1 MEYTKPLGV
10 RFSNKSNSNPN
21 WVDIS
26 PVDPWDK
33 NISKLKEAFSGRE
46 YDWVALQFDHKNLH
60 ETRNTFKSMNLLT
73 NQIAKLANEHGAPL
87 VDITLD
93 EAYVLNVGYKGNG
106 KNVPVFDINAGDGYV
121 ASDHDVLEKKSQF
134 DAVSETAWEKHQSI
148 VWDKMSV
155 TMPLGNGQYGVEDHR
170 GLLLDPSRGLTDAD
184 IKDMWSWKSKTNL
197 SPGLYNDD
205 FLGMSGILAK
215 QFNGYTFKAGEH
227 VIAED
232 PINLSTMGADGYV
245 IPMRNPNGDMA
256 KFQVG
261 TDVKGFNCVIKA
273 KSEDGISIQKSEI
286 YDKVSKTYNFMKDG
300 APSNLR
306 IKSANNKEVVMEDS
320 AGEFTSPLKKE
331 IKDVLVARGYDIPDI
346 IGSLKPMSGAKYMW
360 PAKGNMVGS
369 EDVSKI
375 VAPSNAGFIVAKE
388 PKHEKGNY
396 NVLVV
401 EGALKGRITAKYLGH
416 ENCQELASEISGDNG
431 IIVAQVPGVAK
442 AFVES
447 VGRIYSDYPIEK
459 TIIAMDA
466 DGRTNLNVAKG
477 IHQSFNELA
486 QYTDGNIEVMSWD
499 PEQKGIDDALLAMS
513 RKEISIDH
521 MDLKFG
527 SAKELFPLSQAS
539 MPIPLRL
546 DGTLAF
552 RNDNRPEW
560 QVEYTESR
568 INREKEHRLQQIATE
583 LRNGARDL
591 DSFLRDLSGAVDENI
606 LLSAGKPTELTDD
619 DLKDLD
625 NSKGVSLAN

>member
-1 MEYTKPLGV
+1 M
-10 RFSNKSNSNPN
+10 
-21 WVDIS
+21 
-26 PVDPWDK
+26 
-33 NISKLKEAFSGRE
+33 
-46 YDWVALQFDHKNLH
+46 
-60 ETRNTFKSMNLLT
+60 
-73 NQIAKLANEHGAPL
+73 
-87 VDITLD
+87 
-93 EAYVLNVGYKGNG
+93 
-106 KNVPVFDINAGDGYV
+106 
-121 ASDHDVLEKKSQF
+121 
-134 DAVSETAWEKHQSI
+134 
-148 VWDKMSV
+148 
-155 TMPLGNGQYGVEDHR
+155 
-170 GLLLDPSRGLTDAD
+170 
-184 IKDMWSWKSKTNL
+184 
-197 SPGLYNDD
+197 
-205 FLGMSGILAK
+205 
-215 QFNGYTFKAGEH
+215 
-227 VIAED
+227 
-232 PINLSTMGADGYV
+232 
-245 IPMRNPNGDMA
+245 
-256 KFQVG
+256 
-261 TDVKGFNCVIKA
+261 
-273 KSEDGISIQKSEI
+273 
-286 YDKVSKTYNFMKDG
+286 
-300 APSNLR
+300 
-306 IKSANNKEVVMEDS
+306 
-320 AGEFTSPLKKE
+320 
-331 IKDVLVARGYDIPDI
+331 
-346 IGSLKPMSGAKYMW
+346 
-360 PAKGNMVGS
+360 
-369 EDVSKI
+369 
-375 VAPSNAGFIVAKE
+375 
-388 PKHEKGNY
+388 
-396 NVLVV
+396 
-401 EGALKGRITAKYLGH
+401 GH

-527 SAKELFPLSQAS
+527 SANELFPLSQAS

-546 DGTLAF
+546 DGTFAF